1 MSIPD
6 PRLAISTRSLRRCFV
21 FTCIA
26 ALLLGSS
33 AQAGSTIFQFIQV
46 NQKDTITATDNGS
59 GTTQLFTS
67 GNPDGG
73 LVSIPVLVQTSYV
86 GSGPFVAFETFVGV
100 TSVGAAVTD
109 PFTGQPEQKFSGE
122 IEFTAAPGGFGQ
134 NYLTAVFS
142 AFTFS
147 PILQGQP
154 GGAQAALTAAE
165 PPDNLVL
172 TAQGISFGNPTAM
185 TIGFSNITPAL
196 SIDTTDS
203 TIASFTGQNSG
214 TFSAAVVP
222 EPGTLCLASFA
233 VVIGAI
239 AYRKMR
245 TKAKAEA

>member
-1 MSIPD
+1 
-6 PRLAISTRSLRRCFV
+6 LRRCFA

-46 NQKDTITATDNGS
+46 NDNDTVTATDNGS
-59 GTTQLFTS
+59 GTTTLTTN
-67 GNPDGG
+67 GNIDGG
-73 LVSIPVLVQTSYV
+73 FVSIPVLVQTSYV

-100 TSVGAAVTD
+100 TSNGPATID
-109 PFTGQPEQKFSGE
+109 PSSGQPEQKFSGE
-122 IEFTAAPGGFGQ
+122 IEFTAGPGGAGQ

-142 AFTFS
+142 SFTFS
-147 PILQGQP
+147 PVLQGQP
-154 GGAQAALTAAE
+154 GGAQASLTAAE

-172 TAQGISFGNPTAM
+172 TAQGISFGNPTGM
-185 TIGFSNITPAL
+185 TIGFSNISPGL
-196 SIDTTDS
+196 SIDLSDN

-233 VVIGAI
+233 VVIGAV
-239 AYRKMR
+239 AYRKTRM
-245 TKAKAEA
+245 KAKAEA